1 MTNPWDNETVINP
14 GGSGTPLPERKR
26 GNCFMSPLVITM
38 LILLFTFI
46 ALLSGKLSYG
56 VVGATIISLLII
68 TGVLDVSEAL
78 AGFSNTNVAIML
90 CMMVL
95 SGALMKTSLVEHIV
109 GLVRNVGHSERALIA
124 GFGLIA
130 AAMSQFMNAFVAVAC
145 LLPLI
150 TGLCSQLNIKRTK
163 VIYPVMVIALTW
175 IFLFPVGMGAST
187 IAQMNGYLE
196 SFGSEFRFNMMDM
209 TIGRLPGVI
218 LNTLFCIFI
227 LPRVCPDK
235 PSVEF
240 RDDLGREVAKSTLSK
255 PREILCYIIA
265 VAMVVLMILAG
276 TIGIQVYTVAI
287 VGASALALFGILSEK
302 EAFQSINFG
311 MVFFFAAILPLS
323 TALTKTGASDVIA
336 DAIITILGGS
346 TNPWLISTV
355 FVLVCFVATQFLS
368 NTGCVQVFTPLA
380 LMVCVQLNMNPV
392 GIMSLVNIG
401 CCASYLT
408 PMANPGIPL
417 TMSAGGYSLKDCI
430 KIGILPGLLI
440 CAIGVVWCS
449 LFFPAY

>member
-1 MTNPWDNETVINP
+1 
-14 GGSGTPLPERKR
+14 
-26 GNCFMSPLVITM
+26 MSPLVITM

-95 SGALMKTSLVEHIV
+95 SGALMKTSLVERIV

-440 CAIGVVWCS
+440 CATGVVWCS

>member
-1 MTNPWDNETVINP
+1 
-14 GGSGTPLPERKR
+14 
-26 GNCFMSPLVITM
+26 MSPLVITM

-95 SGALMKTSLVEHIV
+95 SGALMKTSLVERIV

-265 VAMVVLMILAG
+265 VVMVVLMILAG

>member
-1 MTNPWDNETVINP
+1 
-14 GGSGTPLPERKR
+14 
-26 GNCFMSPLVITM
+26 MSPLVITM
-38 LILLFTFI
+38 LILLFAFI

-95 SGALMKTSLVEHIV
+95 SGALMKTSLVERIV

-150 TGLCSQLNIKRTK
+150 TGLCQQLNIKRTK

-287 VGASALALFGILSEK
+287 VGASALALCGVLSEK

-440 CAIGVVWCS
+440 CGVGVVWCS

>member
-1 MTNPWDNETVINP
+1 
-14 GGSGTPLPERKR
+14 
-26 GNCFMSPLVITM
+26 MSPLVITM
-38 LILLFTFI
+38 LILLFAFI

-240 RDDLGREVAKSTLSK
+240 RDDLGREVAKSTLSR

-265 VAMVVLMILAG
+265 VVMVVLMILAG

>member
-1 MTNPWDNETVINP
+1 
-14 GGSGTPLPERKR
+14 
-26 GNCFMSPLVITM
+26 MSPLVITM

-150 TGLCSQLNIKRTK
+150 TGLCQQLNIKRTK

-255 PREILCYIIA
+255 PQEILCYIIA
-265 VAMVVLMILAG
+265 VVMVALMILAG
-276 TIGIQVYTVAI
+276 AIGIQVYTVAI
-287 VGASALALFGILSEK
+287 VGASALTLFGILSEK

-440 CAIGVVWCS
+440 CATGVVWCS

>member
-1 MTNPWDNETVINP
+1 
-14 GGSGTPLPERKR
+14 
-26 GNCFMSPLVITM
+26 MSPLVITM
-38 LILLFTFI
+38 LILLFAFI

-287 VGASALALFGILSEK
+287 VGASALTLFGILSEK

-440 CAIGVVWCS
+440 CATGVVWCS

>member
-1 MTNPWDNETVINP
+1 
-14 GGSGTPLPERKR
+14 
-26 GNCFMSPLVITM
+26 MSPLVITM

-163 VIYPVMVIALTW
+163 VIYPVMIIALTW

-265 VAMVVLMILAG
+265 VVMVVLMILAG

-287 VGASALALFGILSEK
+287 VGASALTLFGILSEK

-440 CAIGVVWCS
+440 CATGVVWCS

>member
-1 MTNPWDNETVINP
+1 
-14 GGSGTPLPERKR
+14 
-26 GNCFMSPLVITM
+26 MSPLVITM

-95 SGALMKTSLVEHIV
+95 SGALMKTSLVERIV

-150 TGLCSQLNIKRTK
+150 TGLCQQLNIKRTK

-265 VAMVVLMILAG
+265 VVMVVLMILAG
-276 TIGIQVYTVAI
+276 AIGIQVYTVAI
-287 VGASALALFGILSEK
+287 VGASALTLFGILSEK

-440 CAIGVVWCS
+440 CATGVVWCS

>member
-1 MTNPWDNETVINP
+1 
-14 GGSGTPLPERKR
+14 
-26 GNCFMSPLVITM
+26 MSPLVITM

-265 VAMVVLMILAG
+265 VVMVVLMILAG

-287 VGASALALFGILSEK
+287 VGASALTLFGILSEK

-440 CAIGVVWCS
+440 CATGVVWCS

>member
-1 MTNPWDNETVINP
+1 
-14 GGSGTPLPERKR
+14 
-26 GNCFMSPLVITM
+26 MSPLVITM
-38 LILLFTFI
+38 LILLFAFI

-150 TGLCSQLNIKRTK
+150 TGLCQQLNIKRTK

-255 PREILCYIIA
+255 PQEILCYIIA
-265 VAMVVLMILAG
+265 VVMVALMILAG

-287 VGASALALFGILSEK
+287 VGASALTLFGILSEK

>member
-1 MTNPWDNETVINP
+1 
-14 GGSGTPLPERKR
+14 
-26 GNCFMSPLVITM
+26 MSPLVITM
-38 LILLFTFI
+38 LILLFAFI

-150 TGLCSQLNIKRTK
+150 TGLCQQLNIKRTK

-255 PREILCYIIA
+255 PREILCYVIA

-440 CAIGVVWCS
+440 CATGVVWCS

>member
-1 MTNPWDNETVINP
+1 
-14 GGSGTPLPERKR
+14 
-26 GNCFMSPLVITM
+26 MSPLVITM

-95 SGALMKTSLVEHIV
+95 SGALMKTSLVERIV

-150 TGLCSQLNIKRTK
+150 TGLCQQLNIKRTK

-227 LPRVCPDK
+227 LPRICPDK

-287 VGASALALFGILSEK
+287 VGASALTLFGILSEK

-440 CAIGVVWCS
+440 CATGVVWCS

>member
-1 MTNPWDNETVINP
+1 
-14 GGSGTPLPERKR
+14 
-26 GNCFMSPLVITM
+26 MSPLVITM

-150 TGLCSQLNIKRTK
+150 TGLCQQLNIKRTN
-163 VIYPVMVIALTW
+163 VIYPVIIIALTW

-287 VGASALALFGILSEK
+287 VGASALTLFGILSEK

-440 CAIGVVWCS
+440 CATGVVWCS

>member
-95 SGALMKTSLVEHIV
+95 SGALMKTSLVERIV

-150 TGLCSQLNIKRTK
+150 TGLCQQLNIKRTK
-163 VIYPVMVIALTW
+163 VIYPVMIIALTW

-227 LPRVCPDK
+227 LPRICPDK

-265 VAMVVLMILAG
+265 VVMVVLMILAG

-287 VGASALALFGILSEK
+287 VGASALTLFGILSEK

-440 CAIGVVWCS
+440 CGVGVVWCS

>member
-1 MTNPWDNETVINP
+1 
-14 GGSGTPLPERKR
+14 
-26 GNCFMSPLVITM
+26 MSPLVITM

-150 TGLCSQLNIKRTK
+150 TGLCQQLNIKRTK
-163 VIYPVMVIALTW
+163 VIYPIMVIALTW

-265 VAMVVLMILAG
+265 VVMVVLMILAG
-276 TIGIQVYTVAI
+276 AIGIQVYTVAI
-287 VGASALALFGILSEK
+287 VGASALTLFGILSEK

-440 CAIGVVWCS
+440 CATGVVWCS

>member
-1 MTNPWDNETVINP
+1 
-14 GGSGTPLPERKR
+14 
-26 GNCFMSPLVITM
+26 MSPLVITM

-95 SGALMKTSLVEHIV
+95 SGALMKTSLVERIV
-109 GLVRNVGHSERALIA
+109 GLVHNVGHSERALIA

-265 VAMVVLMILAG
+265 VVMVVLMILAG

>member
-1 MTNPWDNETVINP
+1 
-14 GGSGTPLPERKR
+14 
-26 GNCFMSPLVITM
+26 MSPLVITM
-38 LILLFTFI
+38 LILLFAFI

-95 SGALMKTSLVEHIV
+95 SGALMKTSLVERIV

-150 TGLCSQLNIKRTK
+150 TGLCQQLNIKRTK

-265 VAMVVLMILAG
+265 VVMVVLMILAG

-287 VGASALALFGILSEK
+287 VGASALTLFGILSEK

-392 GIMSLVNIG
+392 GIMSLVNID

>member
-1 MTNPWDNETVINP
+1 
-14 GGSGTPLPERKR
+14 
-26 GNCFMSPLVITM
+26 MSPLVITM

-95 SGALMKTSLVEHIV
+95 SGALMKTSLVERIV

-150 TGLCSQLNIKRTK
+150 TGLCQQLNIKRTK

-265 VAMVVLMILAG
+265 VVMVVLMILAG

-287 VGASALALFGILSEK
+287 VGASALTLFGILSEK

-440 CAIGVVWCS
+440 CATGVVWCS

>member
-1 MTNPWDNETVINP
+1 
-14 GGSGTPLPERKR
+14 
-26 GNCFMSPLVITM
+26 MSPLVITM
-38 LILLFTFI
+38 LILLFAFI

-150 TGLCSQLNIKRTK
+150 TGLCQQLNIKRTK

-265 VAMVVLMILAG
+265 VVMVVLMILAG

-287 VGASALALFGILSEK
+287 VGASALTLFGILSEK

>member
-1 MTNPWDNETVINP
+1 
-14 GGSGTPLPERKR
+14 
-26 GNCFMSPLVITM
+26 MSPLVITM
-38 LILLFTFI
+38 LILLFAFI

-95 SGALMKTSLVEHIV
+95 SGALMKTSLVERIV

-150 TGLCSQLNIKRTK
+150 TGLCQQLNIKRTK

-255 PREILCYIIA
+255 PREILCYVIA

-287 VGASALALFGILSEK
+287 VGASALTLFGILSEK

>member
-95 SGALMKTSLVEHIV
+95 SGALMKTSLVERIV

-150 TGLCSQLNIKRTK
+150 TGLCQQLNIKRTK

-265 VAMVVLMILAG
+265 VVMVVLMILAG

-287 VGASALALFGILSEK
+287 VGASALTLFGILSEK

-440 CAIGVVWCS
+440 CATGVVWCS

>member
-1 MTNPWDNETVINP
+1 
-14 GGSGTPLPERKR
+14 
-26 GNCFMSPLVITM
+26 MSPLVITM

-265 VAMVVLMILAG
+265 VVMVVLMILAG

-440 CAIGVVWCS
+440 CATGVVWCS

>member
-1 MTNPWDNETVINP
+1 
-14 GGSGTPLPERKR
+14 
-26 GNCFMSPLVITM
+26 MSPLVITM
-38 LILLFTFI
+38 LILLFAFI

-95 SGALMKTSLVEHIV
+95 SGALMKTSLVERIV

-150 TGLCSQLNIKRTK
+150 TGLCQQLNIKRTK
-163 VIYPVMVIALTW
+163 VIYPVMIIALTW

-255 PREILCYIIA
+255 PQEILCYIIA
-265 VAMVVLMILAG
+265 VVMVVLMILAG

-287 VGASALALFGILSEK
+287 VGASALTLFGILSEK

>member
-1 MTNPWDNETVINP
+1 
-14 GGSGTPLPERKR
+14 
-26 GNCFMSPLVITM
+26 MSPLVITM

-150 TGLCSQLNIKRTK
+150 TGLCQQLNIKRTK
-163 VIYPVMVIALTW
+163 VIYPVMIIALTW

-240 RDDLGREVAKSTLSK
+240 RDDLGREVAKSTLSR

-265 VAMVVLMILAG
+265 VVMVVLMILAG

>member
-1 MTNPWDNETVINP
+1 
-14 GGSGTPLPERKR
+14 
-26 GNCFMSPLVITM
+26 MSPLVITM

-95 SGALMKTSLVEHIV
+95 SGALMKTSLVERIV

-150 TGLCSQLNIKRTK
+150 TGLCQQLNIKRTK

-255 PREILCYIIA
+255 PRELLCYIIA
-265 VAMVVLMILAG
+265 VVMVVLMILAG

>member
-1 MTNPWDNETVINP
+1 
-14 GGSGTPLPERKR
+14 
-26 GNCFMSPLVITM
+26 MSPLVITM

-150 TGLCSQLNIKRTK
+150 TGLCQQLNIKRTK

-255 PREILCYIIA
+255 PQEILCYIIA
-265 VAMVVLMILAG
+265 VVMVVLMILAG

-440 CAIGVVWCS
+440 CATGVVWCS

>member
-1 MTNPWDNETVINP
+1 
-14 GGSGTPLPERKR
+14 
-26 GNCFMSPLVITM
+26 MSPLVITM
-38 LILLFTFI
+38 LILLFAFI

-150 TGLCSQLNIKRTK
+150 TGLCQQLNIKRTK

-255 PREILCYIIA
+255 PREILCYVIA
-265 VAMVVLMILAG
+265 VVMVALMILAG

>member
-1 MTNPWDNETVINP
+1 
-14 GGSGTPLPERKR
+14 
-26 GNCFMSPLVITM
+26 MSPLVITM

-163 VIYPVMVIALTW
+163 VIYPVMIIALTW

-265 VAMVVLMILAG
+265 VVMVVLMILAG

>member
-1 MTNPWDNETVINP
+1 
-14 GGSGTPLPERKR
+14 
-26 GNCFMSPLVITM
+26 MSPLVITM

-95 SGALMKTSLVEHIV
+95 SGALMKTSLVERIV

-150 TGLCSQLNIKRTK
+150 TGLCQQLNIKRTK

>member
-1 MTNPWDNETVINP
+1 
-14 GGSGTPLPERKR
+14 
-26 GNCFMSPLVITM
+26 MSPLVITM
-38 LILLFTFI
+38 LILLFAFI

-150 TGLCSQLNIKRTK
+150 TGLCQQLNIKRTK

-255 PREILCYIIA
+255 PREILCYVIA

-287 VGASALALFGILSEK
+287 VGASALTLFGILSEK

-440 CAIGVVWCS
+440 CATGVVWCS

>member
-1 MTNPWDNETVINP
+1 
-14 GGSGTPLPERKR
+14 
-26 GNCFMSPLVITM
+26 MSPLVITM

-95 SGALMKTSLVEHIV
+95 SGALMKTSLVERIV

-150 TGLCSQLNIKRTK
+150 TGLCQQLNIKRTK

-255 PREILCYIIA
+255 PQEILCYIIA
-265 VAMVVLMILAG
+265 VVMVVLMILAG

-287 VGASALALFGILSEK
+287 VGASALTLFGILSEK

-440 CAIGVVWCS
+440 CATGVVWCS

>member
-1 MTNPWDNETVINP
+1 
-14 GGSGTPLPERKR
+14 
-26 GNCFMSPLVITM
+26 MSPLVITM

-150 TGLCSQLNIKRTK
+150 TGLCQQLNIKRTK

-265 VAMVVLMILAG
+265 VVMVVLMILAS

-287 VGASALALFGILSEK
+287 VGASALTLFGILSEK

-440 CAIGVVWCS
+440 CATGVVWCS

>member
-1 MTNPWDNETVINP
+1 
-14 GGSGTPLPERKR
+14 
-26 GNCFMSPLVITM
+26 MSPLVITM
-38 LILLFTFI
+38 LILLFAFI

-150 TGLCSQLNIKRTK
+150 TGLCQQLNIKRTK

-265 VAMVVLMILAG
+265 VVMVVLMILAG
-276 TIGIQVYTVAI
+276 AIGIQVYTVAI
-287 VGASALALFGILSEK
+287 VGASALTLFGILSEK

>member
-1 MTNPWDNETVINP
+1 
-14 GGSGTPLPERKR
+14 
-26 GNCFMSPLVITM
+26 MSPLVITM

-95 SGALMKTSLVEHIV
+95 SGALMKTSLVERIV

-150 TGLCSQLNIKRTK
+150 TGLCQQLNIKRTK
-163 VIYPVMVIALTW
+163 VIYPVMIIALTW

-265 VAMVVLMILAG
+265 VVMVVLMILAG

-440 CAIGVVWCS
+440 CATGVVWCS

>member
-1 MTNPWDNETVINP
+1 
-14 GGSGTPLPERKR
+14 
-26 GNCFMSPLVITM
+26 MSPLVITM

-150 TGLCSQLNIKRTK
+150 TGLCQQLNIKRTK

-255 PREILCYIIA
+255 PREILCYVIA

-287 VGASALALFGILSEK
+287 VGASALTLFGILSEK

-440 CAIGVVWCS
+440 CATGVVWCS